1 MLETLFDDA
10 RRYAP
15 SPAADF
21 LARLTAV
28 MEANIPTPTTRS
40 EPRNPD
46 LLHRFRTL
54 FAASGLTGAAVLGL
68 WIGFVMPD
76 FLNNMATGFDTTEVY
91 GLGTFLPSADLA
103 ALE

>member
-1 MLETLFDDA
+1 MLKTLFEGAQRD
-10 RRYAP
+10 AP
-15 SPAADF
+15 SPDADF
-21 LARLTAV
+21 LARLTAD
-28 MEANIPTPTTRS
+28 MEANVPTPTTRN
-40 EPRNPD
+40 EPRKPD
-46 LLHRFRTL
+46 LLHRFRAL

-91 GLGTFLPSADLA
+91 GLGTFLPAADLA